1 MPKNKQT
8 SLQIRLLMLYSGAPN
23 QIQKYES
30 IKHINLIIERRQ
42 QSLDSLLVF
51 LKIKFNKRCGIN
63 HRSGREQSRLYNLL
77 QRQNTLFMS
86 LYARYFAATLIAEG
100 LKYKLATEP
109 CVVTDHYFY
118 SFHNEKILHPSLP
131 ECNQNIDFE

>member
-1 MPKNKQT
+1 
-8 SLQIRLLMLYSGAPN
+8 MLYSGAPN

-30 IKHINLIIERRQ
+30 IKHINLITERRQ

-51 LKIKFNKRCGIN
+51 LKIKFDERCGIN
-63 HRSGREQSRLYNLL
+63 HRSGREHSRLFNLL

-86 LYARYFAATLIAEG
+86 LYLHSMSLYARYFAAPLIAEG

-109 CVVTDHYFY
+109 CVATDHYNTSYSNFY
-118 SFHNEKILHPSLP
+118 
-131 ECNQNIDFE
+131 